1 MHWLEDAPSFDL
13 FSSITNLNENQKL
26 YARTLKPGFA
36 IVRSKYGQPVHIKV
50 PEFGDQENIDST
62 YLEDVSD
69 HMIKAM
75 MIQRNN
81 EVGIDFDETVDSTD
95 LFWKQSL
102 FLSHSIHRTSKNGFC
117 LPQCPPVFIVLA
129 EKQGAVFISPW

>member
-13 FSSITNLNENQKL
+13 FSSITNLSENQKL

-50 PEFGDQENIDST
+50 PEFGDQEKIDST
-62 YLEDVSD
+62 YLKDVSD

-95 LFWKQSL
+95 LYLETITISKPSDT
-102 FLSHSIHRTSKNGFC
+102 SDSKNGFC
-117 LPQCPPVFIVLA
+117 LPRCAPVFIVLA